1 MTVEEIMSKITP
13 VLQEYGVEKASLF
26 GSIVR
31 GEDSPDSDIDVL
43 VEFSGEKS
51 LMDLAG
57 LRIDL
62 EELLGRKVDVLTFE
76 SLHPLLKNRILA
88 EQKTIF

>member
-1 MTVEEIMSKITP
+1 MSKITP
-13 VLQEYGVEKASLF
+13 VLQEYDVEKASLF

-88 EQKTIF
+88 EQKAIF

>member
-13 VLQEYGVEKASLF
+13 VLVEHDVVKASLF

-31 GEDSPDSDIDVL
+31 GEDSSDSDIDII

-62 EELLGRKVDVLTFE
+62 EELLGRKVDVLTFD
-76 SLHPLLKNRILA
+76 SLHPLLKGKILA
-88 EQKTIF
+88 EQRSIF

>member
-1 MTVEEIMSKITP
+1 VTVEEIMSKITP
-13 VLQEYGVEKASLF
+13 VLQEYDVEKASLF

-88 EQKTIF
+88 EQKAIF

>member
-13 VLQEYGVEKASLF
+13 VLVEHDVEKASLF

-31 GEDSPDSDIDVL
+31 GEDSPDSDIDII

-62 EELLGRKVDVLTFE
+62 EELLGRKVDVLTFD
-76 SLHPLLKNRILA
+76 SLHPLLKGKILA
-88 EQKTIF
+88 EQRSIF

>member
-13 VLQEYGVEKASLF
+13 VLQEYDVEKASLF

-88 EQKTIF
+88 EQKAIF